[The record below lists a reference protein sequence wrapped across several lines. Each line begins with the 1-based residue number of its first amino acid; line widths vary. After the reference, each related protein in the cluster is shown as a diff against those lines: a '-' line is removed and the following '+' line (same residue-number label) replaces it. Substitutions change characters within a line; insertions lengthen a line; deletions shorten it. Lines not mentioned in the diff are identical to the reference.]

1 MAWGLLVMSLAAC
14 SGKDGE
20 EAAKATSAKAT
31 RVAIVEVDE
40 CLPLIV
46 AEHLGLLDSLH
57 ADVRLIRKG
66 SIAEC
71 KQAVERGEA
80 DVCVNDEAIE
90 YKLITSKKA
99 RIKRISQ
106 LGDKVIAADK
116 EGHSYE
122 LAHMAVDSLMKAKQ
136 HVFIIQVED
145 LKVRLKMLTTGNVDA
160 AMLPEPYATMAV
172 KQGAY
177 PLPLP
182 KGKGDGNGNDNGNGN
197 ENGNQDKGQQSPRS
211 SKLVK
216 IPVIV
221 NVAKLKEP
229 LRIAEDSIKRFGKEN
244 YERTWK

>member
-1 MAWGLLVMSLAAC
+1 MSLAAC
-14 SGKDGE
+14 SGKDGD
-20 EAAKATSAKAT
+20 EAEKATSAKAV

-40 CLPLIV
+40 CLPLMV

-71 KQAVERGEA
+71 RQAVESGEA
-80 DVCVNDEAIE
+80 DVCVNDEAIDF
-90 YKLITSKKA
+90 KLVTSKKA

-106 LGDKVIAADK
+106 LNDKVIAADK
-116 EGHSYE
+116 EGHSYD
-122 LAHMAVDSLMKAKQ
+122 LARMAVDSLMNAKQ
-136 HVFIIQVED
+136 PVFIIQVED

-172 KQGAY
+172 KQGGVE
-177 PLPLP
+177 LPLL
-182 KGKGDGNGNDNGNGN
+182 NGNGN
-197 ENGNQDKGQQSPRS
+197 ENGNGNGNGNQDKGQGDKGQGDKGQQSPRS

-216 IPVIV
+216 VPVIV

-229 LRIAEDSIKRFGKEN
+229 LRIAQDSIRRFGKEN
-244 YERTWK
+244 YEWIWK

>member
-1 MAWGLLVMSLAAC
+1 MRIVQYIMAWGLLVMSLAAC
-14 SGKDGE
+14 SGKDGK

-57 ADVRLIRKG
+57 ADVKLIRKG

-71 KQAVERGEA
+71 RQAVERGEA

-160 AMLPEPYATMAV
+160 AMLPEPYATNAL
-172 KQGAY
+172 KQGGVE
-177 PLPLP
+177 LRV
-182 KGKGDGNGNDNGNGN
+182 N
-197 ENGNQDKGQQSPRS
+197 ENENENENKGQ
-211 SKLVK
+211 L
-216 IPVIV
+216 V
-221 NVAKLKEP
+221 NVPVPVSVKLKEP